1 MRPGGGLQKE
11 CRLRLE
17 LALSSWFMTPWAV
30 AGFVLIGL
38 GLERLVNV
46 GLLGGEPTSY
56 PVRLLFA
63 VAATG
68 VGGLLLVLA
77 RRPSSR

>member
-1 MRPGGGLQKE
+1 
-11 CRLRLE
+11 
-17 LALSSWFMTPWAV
+17 MTPWAV

-56 PVRLLFA
+56 PIRLLFA
-63 VAATG
+63 VVATG

>member
-1 MRPGGGLQKE
+1 MQKE
-11 CRLRLE
+11 CGLQE
-17 LALSSWFMTPWAV
+17 PATLSSCPVTPWSV

-38 GLERLVNV
+38 GIERLVNV

-56 PVRLLFA
+56 PIRLLFA
-63 VAATG
+63 VTATG

-77 RRPSSR
+77 RRLSSR